1 MSTAIAREQALKE
14 WKRAWKKTELI
25 EKMNLQWKD
34 WYEGQV

>member
-14 WKRAWKKTELI
+14 WKRAWKSELI

-34 WYEGQV
+34 WYEGLV